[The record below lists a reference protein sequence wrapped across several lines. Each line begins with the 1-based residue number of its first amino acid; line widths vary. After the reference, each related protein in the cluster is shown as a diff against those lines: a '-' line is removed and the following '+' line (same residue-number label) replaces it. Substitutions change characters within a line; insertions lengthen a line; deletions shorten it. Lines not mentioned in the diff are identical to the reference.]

1 MSWEAIPYATDAV
14 RFVQPAWRP
23 GPRAAAPLHSSP
35 ASAPKGEGGGHHSHR
50 HRQWPGGARS
60 AAIRFCDMTLKMSV

>member
-14 RFVQPAWRP
+14 RFVQPACRP

-35 ASAPKGEGGGHHSHR
+35 ASAPKG
-50 HRQWPGGARS
+50 WGAGVG
-60 AAIRFCDMTLKMSV
+60 AATTPTVTASGPAAPAPQPSGSVI